1 MTAMTIK
8 EAKKIV
14 KKTEQSNP
22 TEAQMLSL
30 KDALEFLIDETQDP
44 GYMMYLGGIYYDE
57 RRFDLA
63 LKYYEMAEEQDDD
76 SAYECLGYIWYYGR
90 TGEKDYKKAF
100 EYFSKAAQVGNIIAA
115 YKVADMYR
123 EGYYVDKDY
132 EKYCRTI
139 ESLYP
144 MVRMTDNLG
153 DPLPEISM
161 RLAAIRRE
169 QGKTDEAIQI
179 LLKAR
184 PFLAERIMY
193 NPFFG
198 DLNNMEHLI
207 GDLYEMAECNT
218 ADFRLYDLYHVIK
231 IPCATEFKY
240 KGKTYEVESYIRDG
254 KTRVRF
260 GKKQFDSIRDFF
272 AQASIDGRKLVTI
285 PFDLKDF
292 GVR

>member
-1 MTAMTIK
+1 M
-8 EAKKIV
+8 
-14 KKTEQSNP
+14 Q
-22 TEAQMLSL
+22 SL
-30 KDALEFLIDETQDP
+30 KDALEYLIEETQDP

-63 LKYYEMAEEQDDD
+63 LKYYEMAAEQDDD

-100 EYFSKAAQVGNIIAA
+100 EYFSKAAQVGNLIAA

-132 EKYCRTI
+132 DKYCRTI

-169 QGKTDEAIQI
+169 QGRTDEAIQI

-198 DLNNMEHLI
+198 DLTNMEHLI

-218 ADFRLYDLYHVIK
+218 SDFRLYDLYHVLRT
-231 IPCATEFKY
+231 PCAVEFEY
-240 KGKTYEVESYIRDG
+240 QSKTYEVESYVRDG

-260 GKKQFDSIRDFF
+260 GKMRYDSIRDFF

-292 GVR
+292 RVR